1 MKIYFED
8 GRLKKDVLNGA
19 IPYRIDLMLDA
30 TNGYSYCDSCLWKMS
45 KDNYNAVVYTNE
57 ITALSNRYAWNKEL
71 KVPEI
76 YLIRDDKFVRIDEL
90 TARELREGHNIMKMY
105 ISGEFDSKLE

>member
-8 GRLKKDVLNGA
+8 GKL
-19 IPYRIDLMLDA
+19 YRPNSIDFKYSYIVDA
-30 TNGYSYCDSCLWKMS
+30 GCGYSKNDSLLRFIKFI
-45 KDNYNAVVYTNE
+45 DNDASVYTNSL
-57 ITALSNRYAWNKEL
+57 IALDNRLAWNKEL

-76 YLIRDDKFVRIDEL
+76 YLVRDDEFVRIDEL

-105 ISGEFDSKLE
+105 ISGEFDSK

>member
-1 MKIYFED
+1 MRIYFED
-8 GRLKKDVLNGA
+8 GQLHRPNSREFKYSYLV
-19 IPYRIDLMLDA
+19 DA
-30 TNGYSYCDSCLWKMS
+30 GYGYSKNRMLLDHIKQT
-45 KDNYNAVVYTNE
+45 DNNASVYTNSV
-57 ITALSNRYAWNKEL
+57 IALNNYYAWNNEI

>member
-8 GRLKKDVLNGA
+8 GELHRPNSINFK
-19 IPYRIDLMLDA
+19 YRYIVDA
-30 TNGYSYCDSCLWKMS
+30 GSGYSRNDSLLRFIKFI
-45 KDNYNAVVYTNE
+45 DNDASVYTNS
-57 ITALSNRYAWNKEL
+57 IIALDNRLAWNEKL

-90 TARELREGHNIMKMY
+90 TARELREGHDIMKMY